1 MLAKSASV
9 ASTLGIR
16 DIPRKRFTMSPLRI
30 KIVLLM
36 TLIALLLFLLAVEA
50 ALFWP
55 NNLGRIAFPWAD
67 NEWADG
73 PTLHQLHRMEL
84 GGPGYASP
92 LGSDSMDYGAVYLFA
107 LFFLRRLFGLPFSI
121 VSYRSISIGLG
132 LLSIVPFSVSA
143 LLIARSAGLR
153 RFTPLS
159 TLLILGATALLTI
172 SVSAR
177 SITFAST
184 HPDTLLALFVA
195 TSLAIYYAIATG
207 VIRPQFVWLLVFVG
221 ILTAFTKQNSFVL
234 LPILVIG
241 LTLARVISWRL
252 ALATIA
258 AYGGAVVLLLAVM
271 PADMRAW
278 MFMIPEAHPYE
289 FLVASR
295 VLDFIGY
302 LTHWE
307 YYISLELAIYAIV
320 VILIAR
326 REGSRAYAMHFAAGF
341 AIVLIAVQ
349 AYFKAFGVWN
359 NLTIIGLFCIP
370 YCATL
375 VWLLSTPRFVKRTSV
390 VVLAASMG
398 LLLLIGHGLHEATQP
413 WVPGSKIQGE
423 MRVVNDAMHELC
435 SRGKPILVLVLPD
448 MFFDCPRASYAL
460 TLSYGEEALARKRFD
475 PGLFVWDR
483 PTTYPYIVDMWGWPL
498 TRRWQRY
505 YRLER
510 EYPAVF
516 GFGNYY
522 YPMNVRVWALKKTAG
537 IIEAPAR

>member
-1 MLAKSASV
+1 VIAKSV
-9 ASTLGIR
+9 ARTFGIR
-16 DIPRKRFTMSPLRI
+16 DLPRARFAVSGFRVRV
-30 KIVLLM
+30 VLLM
-36 TLIALLLFLLAVEA
+36 TLIASLLFLLAIEA

-55 NNLGRIAFPWAD
+55 NNIGRIAFPWAD

-107 LFFLRRLFGLPFSI
+107 LFFLRRLLGLPFSI

-132 LLSIVPFSVSA
+132 LLSIVPFSICA

-153 RFTPLS
+153 RLAPLP
-159 TLLILGATALLTI
+159 TLLILGTTALLTVA
-172 SVSAR
+172 VSAR

-184 HPDTLLALFVA
+184 HPDTLLAFFVA
-195 TSLAIYYAIATG
+195 LSLAIYYAIATR
-207 VIRPQFVWLLVFVG
+207 VLDPRVVWVLVVTG
-221 ILTAFTKQNSFVL
+221 ILTAFTKQNSFIM
-234 LPILVIG
+234 LPILVVG
-241 LTLARVISWRL
+241 LALSRAISWRV
-252 ALATIA
+252 AVA
-258 AYGGAVVLLLAVM
+258 AAGAYVGIVVLLLAVM
-271 PADMRAW
+271 PEDMRAW
-278 MFMIPEAHPYE
+278 MFFIPEAHPYE

-295 VLDFIGY
+295 VLDFFAY

-320 VILIAR
+320 TIMIAR
-326 REGSRAYAMHFAAGF
+326 RVGRQAYATHFAPGF
-341 AIVLIAVQ
+341 AIVLVAMQ
-349 AYFKAFGVWN
+349 AYFKTFGVWN

-375 VWLLSTPRFVKRTSV
+375 VWLLASPRFVKRAHMGI
-390 VVLAASMG
+390 LAASTA
-398 LLLLIGHGLHEATQP
+398 LLLLVANGLHEATQP
-413 WVPGSKIQGE
+413 WVPGAKIQGE
-423 MRVVNDAMHELC
+423 MRIVSDAMRNLC
-435 SRGKPILVLVLPD
+435 ARGKPILVLVLPD
-448 MFFDCPRASYAL
+448 MFFDCPTAKYAL
-460 TLSYGEEALARKRFD
+460 TLSYGEEALARRRFD

-505 YRLER
+505 YRLEK

-522 YPMNVRVWALKKTAG
+522 YPMNVRVWALKRTPG
-537 IIEAPAR
+537 ITGAPSR

>member
-1 MLAKSASV
+1 MIAKSSV
-9 ASTLGIR
+9 AGTLGIR
-16 DIPRKRFTMSPLRI
+16 DMPRKRFAVSGFRI
-30 KIVLLM
+30 RVVLLM
-36 TLIALLLFLLAVEA
+36 TLIASLLFLLAIEA

-55 NNLGRIAFPWAD
+55 NNIGRIAFPWAD

-73 PTLHQLHRMEL
+73 PTLHQLHRMEA

-107 LFFLRRLFGLPFSI
+107 LFFLRRLLGLPFSI

-143 LLIARSAGLR
+143 LLIARALGLR
-153 RFTPLS
+153 RFALLP
-159 TLLILGATALLTI
+159 TLLILGTTSLLTI
-172 SVSAR
+172 AVSAR

-184 HPDTLLALFVA
+184 HPDTLLALCVA
-195 TSLAIYYAIATG
+195 TSLAIYFAIATRLLHPG
-207 VIRPQFVWLLVFVG
+207 AIWALVFTGV
-221 ILTAFTKQNSFVL
+221 LTAFTKQNSFIM
-234 LPILVIG
+234 LPILMLG
-241 LTLARVISWRL
+241 LALGKVISWRV
-252 ALATIA
+252 AVAAVA
-258 AYGGAVVLLLAVM
+258 AYGGIVVLLLAVM

-278 MFMIPEAHPYE
+278 MFLIPEAHPYE
-289 FLVASR
+289 FLKASR
-295 VLDFIGY
+295 VLDFFGY

-326 REGSRAYAMHFAAGF
+326 REGRQAYAIHFSAGF
-341 AIVLIAVQ
+341 AIVLVATQ
-349 AYFKAFGVWN
+349 AYFKTFGVWN

-375 VWLLSTPRFVKRTSV
+375 VWLLASPRFVKRTHWA
-390 VVLAASMG
+390 VLAASMA
-398 LLLLIGHGLHEATQP
+398 LLLLVGHGLHEATQP
-413 WVPGSKIQGE
+413 WVPGAKIQGE
-423 MRVVNDAMHELC
+423 MRLVSSAMRDLC
-435 SRGKPILVLVLPD
+435 ARGKPILVLVLPD
-448 MFFDCPRASYAL
+448 MFFDCPRAHYAL
-460 TLSYGEEALARKRFD
+460 TLSYGEEALARRQFD

-522 YPMNVRVWALKKTAG
+522 YPMNVRVWALKRSPG
-537 IIEAPAR
+537 IIEAPSR